1 MLLALA
7 IPVILAQ
14 IAQTAM
20 GFVDTVMAGG
30 YSATDMAAVAIGT
43 SIWLPAI
50 LFGHGLLLALTPVI
64 AQLNGSGRR
73 ERIAHQVRQG
83 FWLAGFVSV
92 LIMLVLWNAGYII
105 RSMENI
111 DPALADK
118 AVGYLRALLWG
129 APGYLFFQVARNQ
142 CEGLAKTK
150 PGMVM
155 GFIGLLVNIPVNYI
169 FIYGHFGM
177 PELGGVGCGV
187 ATAAVYWVMFLAM
200 VSYIKRARSMRDI
213 RNKKGTAKPDPAVMK
228 RLIQL
233 GLPIALALFFEVTLF
248 AVVALLVSPLGIVDV
263 AGHQIALNFSSL
275 MFVLPMSLAA
285 AVTIRVGY
293 RLGQGSTLD
302 AQTAART
309 GLMVGVWSLAAAVTI
324 RVGYRLGQG
333 STLDAQTA
341 ARTGLMVGVCM
352 ATLTAIFTVS
362 LREQIALLYNDNPE
376 VVTLA
381 AHLMLLAAVYQI
393 SDSIQVIGSG
403 ILRGYKDTRSI
414 FYITFT
420 AYWVLGLPSG
430 YILALTDLV
439 VEPMGPAGFW
449 IGFIIGLTSAAI
461 MMMLRMRFLQRMPSA
476 IILQRASR

>member
-1 MLLALA
+1 MPHRYFTTEISEGTATLRGADAHHLARVMRA
-7 IPVILAQ
+7 KPGDTVILCDGNAVEY
-14 IAQTAM
+14 TATIT
-20 GFVDTVMAGG
+20 GFGEDRVDF
-30 YSATDMAAVAIGT
+30 AV
-43 SIWLPAI
+43 
-50 LFGHGLLLALTPVI
+50 
-64 AQLNGSGRR
+64 
-73 ERIAHQVRQG
+73 E
-83 FWLAGFVSV
+83 
-92 LIMLVLWNAGYII
+92 
-105 RSMENI
+105 
-111 DPALADK
+111 
-118 AVGYLRALLWG
+118 
-129 APGYLFFQVARNQ
+129 PGY
-142 CEGLAKTK
+142 
-150 PGMVM
+150 PS
-155 GFIGLLVNIPVNYI
+155 
-169 FIYGHFGM
+169 
-177 PELGGVGCGV
+177 
-187 ATAAVYWVMFLAM
+187 AAEPSV
-200 VSYIKRARSMRDI
+200 
-213 RNKKGTAKPDPAVMK
+213 
-228 RLIQL
+228 
-233 GLPIALALFFEVTLF
+233 EVTLF

-275 MFVLPMSLAA
+275 MFVLPM
-285 AVTIRVGY
+285 
-293 RLGQGSTLD
+293 
-302 AQTAART
+302 
-309 GLMVGVWSLAAAVTI
+309 SLAAAVTI

-461 MMMLRMRFLQRMPSA
+461 MMMLRMRFLQRLPSA

>member
-1 MLLALA
+1 MQKYFIEARQLLALA

-14 IAQTAM
+14 VAQTAM

-73 ERIAHQVRQG
+73 DRIAEQVRQG

-92 LIMLVLWNAGYII
+92 LVMIVLWNAGHII
-105 RSMENI
+105 HAMHNI

-118 AVGYLRALLWG
+118 AVRYLRALLFG

-150 PGMVM
+150 PGMVF
-155 GFIGLLVNIPVNYI
+155 GFLGLLVNIPVNYI

-187 ATAAVYWVMFLAM
+187 ATAAVYWVMFICML
-200 VSYIKRARSMRDI
+200 SYIKRARAMRDI
-213 RNKKGTAKPDPAVMK
+213 RQNQHFAKPDFSVLK
-228 RLIQL
+228 RLVQL

-275 MFVLPMSLAA
+275 MFVLPLSLAA

-309 GLMVGVWSLAAAVTI
+309 GLG
-324 RVGYRLGQG
+324 
-333 STLDAQTA
+333 
-341 ARTGLMVGVCM
+341 VGVCM
-352 ATLTAIFTVS
+352 AVITAIFTVS
-362 LREQIALLYNDNPE
+362 LREHIALLYNDNPE
-376 VVTLA
+376 VVHLA
-381 AHLMLLAAVYQI
+381 AQLMLLAAIYQI
-393 SDSIQVIGSG
+393 SDSIQVVGSG

-414 FYITFT
+414 FFITFT
-420 AYWVLGLPSG
+420 AYWVLGLPTG
-430 YILALTDLV
+430 YVLALTDLV
-439 VEPMGPAGFW
+439 VDRMGPAGFW
-449 IGFIIGLTSAAI
+449 MGFIIGLTSAAV
-461 MMMLRMRFLQRMPSA
+461 MMMLRMRFLQRQPSSV
-476 IILQRASR
+476 ILQRAAR

>member
-1 MLLALA
+1 MQKYMIEARQLLALA
-7 IPVILAQ
+7 IPVIVAQ
-14 IAQTAM
+14 VAQTAM

-73 ERIAHQVRQG
+73 DRVAHQVRQG

-92 LIMLVLWNAGYII
+92 LIMIVLWNAGYII
-105 RSMENI
+105 RAMHNI

-187 ATAAVYWVMFLAM
+187 ATAAVYWVMFGSMLT
-200 VSYIKRARSMRDI
+200 YIKHARSMRDI
-213 RNKKGTAKPDPAVMK
+213 RNDTAFSTPDWSMLT
-228 RLIQL
+228 RLTQL

-248 AVVALLVSPLGIVDV
+248 AVVALLVSPLGIIDV

-285 AVTIRVGY
+285 AVTIRVGF

-309 GLMVGVWSLAAAVTI
+309 GLG
-324 RVGYRLGQG
+324 
-333 STLDAQTA
+333 
-341 ARTGLMVGVCM
+341 VGVCM
-352 ATLTAIFTVS
+352 AVCTALFTVL

-381 AHLMLLAAVYQI
+381 SHLMLLAAIYQI

-403 ILRGYKDTRSI
+403 VLRGYKDTRSI
-414 FYITFT
+414 FFITFI
-420 AYWVLGLPSG
+420 AYWVLGLPCE

-439 VEPMGPAGFW
+439 VDRMGPAGFW
-449 IGFIIGLTSAAI
+449 MGFIIGLTSAAI
-461 MMMLRMRFLQRMPSA
+461 MMMLRMRFLQRQPSTV
-476 IILQRASR
+476 ILQRAAR

>member
-1 MLLALA
+1 MQKYIVEARQLLALA

-14 IAQTAM
+14 IAQTSM

-50 LFGHGLLLALTPVI
+50 LFGHGLLMALTPTV

-73 ERIAHQVRQG
+73 ERIAHQIRQG
-83 FWLAGFVSV
+83 FWLAGIVSA
-92 LIMLVLWNAGYII
+92 LIMIVLWNAGHII
-105 RSMENI
+105 HAMKDI
-111 DPALADK
+111 DPQLADK

-129 APGYLFFQVARNQ
+129 VPGYLFFQVARNQ

-187 ATAAVYWVMFLAM
+187 ATAAVYWVMFFFM
-200 VSYIKRARSMRDI
+200 ISYVRKARSMRDL
-213 RNKKGTAKPDPAVMK
+213 KLPKGFIKPDWKVMY
-228 RLIQL
+228 RLTQL

-248 AVVALLVSPLGIVDV
+248 AVVALLVAPLGIVDV

-275 MFVLPMSLAA
+275 MFVLPMSLSA
-285 AVTIRVGY
+285 AVTIRVGF

-302 AQTAART
+302 AQTAAWT
-309 GLMVGVWSLAAAVTI
+309 GIGVG
-324 RVGYRLGQG
+324 
-333 STLDAQTA
+333 
-341 ARTGLMVGVCM
+341 MCM
-352 ATLTAIFTVS
+352 ATLTALFTIVM
-362 LREQIALLYNDNPE
+362 REHIALLYNSNPE
-376 VVTLA
+376 VVALA
-381 AHLMLLAAVYQI
+381 AHLMLLAAVYQL
-393 SDSIQVIGSG
+393 SDSVQVIGSG
-403 ILRGYKDTRSI
+403 VLRGYKDTRSI
-414 FYITFT
+414 FFITFI

-430 YILALTDLV
+430 YILALTDWV

-449 IGFIIGLTSAAI
+449 TGFIIGLTSAAI
-461 MMMLRMRFLQRMPSA
+461 MMMLRMRWLQRQPS
-476 IILQRASR
+476 ITILQRAAR

>member
-1 MLLALA
+1 MQKYISEARLLLALA

-187 ATAAVYWVMFLAM
+187 ATAAVY
-200 VSYIKRARSMRDI
+200 
-213 RNKKGTAKPDPAVMK
+213 
-228 RLIQL
+228 
-233 GLPIALALFFEVTLF
+233 
-248 AVVALLVSPLGIVDV
+248 
-263 AGHQIALNFSSL
+263 
-275 MFVLPMSLAA
+275 
-285 AVTIRVGY
+285 
-293 RLGQGSTLD
+293 
-302 AQTAART
+302 
-309 GLMVGVWSLAAAVTI
+309 
-324 RVGYRLGQG
+324 
-333 STLDAQTA
+333 
-341 ARTGLMVGVCM
+341 
-352 ATLTAIFTVS
+352 
-362 LREQIALLYNDNPE
+362 
-376 VVTLA
+376 
-381 AHLMLLAAVYQI
+381 QI

-461 MMMLRMRFLQRMPSA
+461 MMMLRMRFLQRLPSV

>member
-1 MLLALA
+1 MQKYFIEARQLLALA

-50 LFGHGLLLALTPVI
+50 LFGHGLLLALTPTI

-73 ERIAHQVRQG
+73 DRIAHQVRQG
-83 FWLAGFVSV
+83 FWLAGMVSV
-92 LIMLVLWNAGYII
+92 LVMVVLWNAGYII
-105 RSMENI
+105 HAMHNI
-111 DPALADK
+111 DPQLADK

-129 APGYLFFQVARNQ
+129 TPGYLCFQVARNQ
-142 CEGLAKTK
+142 CEGLARTK
-150 PGMVM
+150 PGMVI

-169 FIYGHFGM
+169 FIYGHYGM

-187 ATAAVYWVMFLAM
+187 ATASVYWVMFASILLY
-200 VSYIKRARSMRDI
+200 VKRAHAMRDI
-213 RNKKGTAKPDPAVMK
+213 QHAQHFGKPDWAVIK
-228 RLIQL
+228 RLTQL

-302 AQTAART
+302 AQTSAWT
-309 GLMVGVWSLAAAVTI
+309 GIA
-324 RVGYRLGQG
+324 
-333 STLDAQTA
+333 
-341 ARTGLMVGVCM
+341 VGVCM
-352 ATLTAIFTVS
+352 AVVTAIFTVVM
-362 LREQIALLYNDNPE
+362 RKHIALLYNDNPQ
-376 VVTLA
+376 VVALA
-381 AHLMLLAAVYQI
+381 SFLMLLAAVYQI

-403 ILRGYKDTRSI
+403 VLRGYKDTRSI
-414 FYITFT
+414 FFITFI

-430 YILALTDLV
+430 YVLALTDLV

-449 IGFIIGLTSAAI
+449 TGFIIGLTSAAI
-461 MMMLRMRFLQRMPSA
+461 MMLWRMRYLQHQPSSV
-476 IILQRASR
+476 ILHRAAR

>member
-1 MLLALA
+1 MQKYISEARLLLALA

-129 APGYLFFQVARNQ
+129 APGYLFFRVARNQ

-177 PELGGVGCGV
+177 PESSV
-187 ATAAVYWVMFLAM
+187 AL
-200 VSYIKRARSMRDI
+200 
-213 RNKKGTAKPDPAVMK
+213 
-228 RLIQL
+228 
-233 GLPIALALFFEVTLF
+233 
-248 AVVALLVSPLGIVDV
+248 VVAWLLRRCIGSCSLPWFLT
-263 AGHQIALNFSSL
+263 LNA
-275 MFVLPMSLAA
+275 PAP
-285 AVTIRVGY
+285 
-293 RLGQGSTLD
+293 
-302 AQTAART
+302 
-309 GLMVGVWSLAAAVTI
+309 
-324 RVGYRLGQG
+324 
-333 STLDAQTA
+333 
-341 ARTGLMVGVCM
+341 C
-352 ATLTAIFTVS
+352 AIFVTKKAP
-362 LREQIALLYNDNPE
+362 QNP
-376 VVTLA
+376 
-381 AHLMLLAAVYQI
+381 
-393 SDSIQVIGSG
+393 
-403 ILRGYKDTRSI
+403 ILR
-414 FYITFT
+414 
-420 AYWVLGLPSG
+420 L
-430 YILALTDLV
+430 
-439 VEPMGPAGFW
+439 
-449 IGFIIGLTSAAI
+449 
-461 MMMLRMRFLQRMPSA
+461 
-476 IILQRASR
+476 

>member
-1 MLLALA
+1 MQKYISEARLLLALA

-155 GFIGLLVNIPVNYI
+155 GFIGLLVSS
-169 FIYGHFGM
+169 
-177 PELGGVGCGV
+177 V
-187 ATAAVYWVMFLAM
+187 AL
-200 VSYIKRARSMRDI
+200 
-213 RNKKGTAKPDPAVMK
+213 
-228 RLIQL
+228 
-233 GLPIALALFFEVTLF
+233 
-248 AVVALLVSPLGIVDV
+248 VVAWLLRRCIGSCSLPWFLT
-263 AGHQIALNFSSL
+263 LNA
-275 MFVLPMSLAA
+275 PAP
-285 AVTIRVGY
+285 
-293 RLGQGSTLD
+293 
-302 AQTAART
+302 
-309 GLMVGVWSLAAAVTI
+309 
-324 RVGYRLGQG
+324 
-333 STLDAQTA
+333 
-341 ARTGLMVGVCM
+341 C
-352 ATLTAIFTVS
+352 AIFVTKKAP
-362 LREQIALLYNDNPE
+362 RNP
-376 VVTLA
+376 
-381 AHLMLLAAVYQI
+381 
-393 SDSIQVIGSG
+393 
-403 ILRGYKDTRSI
+403 ILR
-414 FYITFT
+414 
-420 AYWVLGLPSG
+420 L
-430 YILALTDLV
+430 
-439 VEPMGPAGFW
+439 
-449 IGFIIGLTSAAI
+449 
-461 MMMLRMRFLQRMPSA
+461 
-476 IILQRASR
+476 